1 MPFIILDFIARHSSI
16 PVPLTNRKPSPE
28 VSLTC
33 SAGLLL
39 LIIASCNKNQNE
51 KERTAAGNS
60 AYNSSDD
67 IYLDDQDFSEGS
79 GRGGS
84 EGGHDTEASGS
95 GLGPDDEDGDDDRDN
110 NNRIESAPPRP
121 AEPKTPYSVDE
132 PSDKTK
138 EQTIVE
144 PVNRPDNEVDVI
156 EPLDVEDD
164 HSDNTDDIHE
174 VYIMNPKHEDRASS
188 FFAQPGVLAAVIGGA
203 VVGLLCAILVVMFIV
218 YRMRK
223 KDEGSYA
230 LDEPRRSPAAQAFL
244 KPGAPHHNRE
254 FYA

>member
-1 MPFIILDFIARHSSI
+1 M
-16 PVPLTNRKPSPE
+16 K
-28 VSLTC
+28 
-33 SAGLLL
+33 
-39 LIIASCNKNQNE
+39 KNQNE

-67 IYLDDQDFSEGS
+67 IYLDDQEFLEGS

-84 EGGHDTEASGS
+84 EGRDTEASGS
-95 GLGPDDEDGDDDRDN
+95 GLGPDDEDGDDDHDFSN
-110 NNRIESAPPRP
+110 NNRIEPPPPRP

-132 PSDKTK
+132 PSDKNK

-156 EPLDVEDD
+156 EPLNVEDD

>member
-1 MPFIILDFIARHSSI
+1 MQPRIYWILISTAVI
-16 PVPLTNRKPSPE
+16 L
-28 VSLTC
+28 
-33 SAGLLL
+33 AG
-39 LIIASCNKNQNE
+39 CNAATEKDQNE
-51 KERTAAGNS
+51 KERITGTS
-60 AYNSSDD
+60 STYNSFPDD
-67 IYLDDQDFSEGS
+67 LYLDDQESLEGS

-84 EGGHDTEASGS
+84 EGRDDLEASGS
-95 GLGPDDEDGDDDRDN
+95 GLGPDDEDGDDGDDDHDFNN
-110 NNRIESAPPRP
+110 NNRIEPPLNRP
-121 AEPKTPYSVDE
+121 PEPKAPYSVDE
-132 PSDKTK
+132 PSVKTK

-144 PVNRPDNEVDVI
+144 TVNRLDNEVDVI

-164 HSDNTDDIHE
+164 HSENTDDIHE

-230 LDEPRRSPAAQAFL
+230 LDEPRRSPAAQAFP